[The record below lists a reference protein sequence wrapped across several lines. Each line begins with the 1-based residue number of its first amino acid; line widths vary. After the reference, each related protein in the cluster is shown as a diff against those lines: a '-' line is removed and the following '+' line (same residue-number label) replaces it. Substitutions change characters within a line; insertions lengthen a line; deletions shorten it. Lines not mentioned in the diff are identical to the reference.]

1 MIKASSYSLAF
12 QSPLFLVL
20 LVAIIGVVP
29 LGAQTDDLVRVRA
42 LLGEGATSQIEAAI
56 QLGLAD
62 GLPRNLLVDKAIE
75 GAAKGMGSEVILA
88 AVDTLTD
95 ELRRAGTVVGLDADE
110 VHLEKAADG
119 LRSGLDQSFL
129 VELYRENSEDFAM
142 MVVALEDL
150 LRTGVTVRVAQNMLR
165 DASSRGLRVNEL
177 LRLPAN
183 VRRLVREGRT
193 PFEAVRSVRAS
204 MRSGRRPP
212 YPYDGTPNFSIHRRH
227 QTPIQFMWS
236 IN

>member
-1 MIKASSYSLAF
+1 MIKTFGYSLAF
-12 QSPLFLVL
+12 RSSFSQVL
-20 LVAIIGVVP
+20 LVTMIMVTP

-42 LLGEGATSQIEAAI
+42 LLGEGATAQIEVAI
-56 QLGLAD
+56 QLGVAD
-62 GLPRNLLVDKAIE
+62 GLPRSLLVDKAIE
-75 GAAKGMGSEVILA
+75 GTAKGMGLEVILA
-88 AVDTLTD
+88 AVYTLTD
-95 ELRRAGTVVGLDADE
+95 ELRQATTVVGFDADE
-110 VHLEKAADG
+110 VHLEKAAVG

-129 VELYRENSEDFAM
+129 VELYGENPEDFPM

-165 DASSRGLRVNEL
+165 DASSRGLGANEL

-212 YPYDGTPNFSIHRRH
+212 YPYDGIPNFSVRRKH
-227 QTPIQFMWS
+227 QIPM
-236 IN
+236 

>member
-1 MIKASSYSLAF
+1 MIKTSGYSSAFRSPFSLA
-12 QSPLFLVL
+12 L
-20 LVAIIGVVP
+20 LVTIIVVTP

-56 QLGLAD
+56 QLGVAD

-75 GAAKGMGSEVILA
+75 GAAKGMGSEVTLA
-88 AVDTLTD
+88 AVYTLAD
-95 ELRRAGTVVGLDADE
+95 ELRQAATVVGLDADE
-110 VHLEKAADG
+110 VHLAKAADG

-129 VELYRENSEDFAM
+129 VELYGENSEDFPM

-165 DASSRGLRVNEL
+165 DASSRGLGANEL

-212 YPYDGTPNFSIHRRH
+212 YPYDGTPNFSIHRKH
-227 QTPIQFMWS
+227 QTPIQFIWS

>member
-1 MIKASSYSLAF
+1 MIKVSSYSLAF

-88 AVDTLTD
+88 AVYTLTD
-95 ELRRAGTVVGLDADE
+95 ELRQAGTVVGLDADE
-110 VHLEKAADG
+110 VNLEKAADG

-142 MVVALEDL
+142 VVVALEDL

-204 MRSGRRPP
+204 MRYGRRPP

>member
-150 LRTGVTVRVAQNMLR
+150 LR
-165 DASSRGLRVNEL
+165 
-177 LRLPAN
+177 LPAN

>member
-1 MIKASSYSLAF
+1 MIKVSSYSLAF

-88 AVDTLTD
+88 AVYTLTD
-95 ELRRAGTVVGLDADE
+95 ELRQAGTVVGLDADE
-110 VHLEKAADG
+110 VNLEKAADG

-142 MVVALEDL
+142 VVVALEDL